1 MATWTMRQ
9 SDTERQDPEQELVT
23 VLLAAPC
30 GAPGFDDPT
39 PDIDLVERPPG
50 PEIDVVGRVHSGTD
64 AVENV
69 LEIMPDVL
77 VIDSGIEDVSS
88 RAACRRVQEWVPA
101 TKILAVAPDDDEL
114 LYTTVAAGASSA
126 ITVDRVRSHMADAAN
141 RLARGESLLPARVA
155 QRLLNDLD
163 AWAARS
169 SDPLYPPPALT
180 STEREVLAHLGAGD
194 EPSDIATLFGVTSH
208 LVNLHTGYAVAKLHR
223 FLSGAEQLT
232 VTSR

>member
-9 SDTERQDPEQELVT
+9 SDTQRQDLVT
-23 VLLAAPC
+23 VLLAAPR
-30 GAPGFDDPT
+30 GAPGFDDPA
-39 PDIDLVERPPG
+39 PDIDLVADPPG
-50 PEIDVVGRVHSGTD
+50 PDIEVVDRVHTGTE
-64 AVENV
+64 AVEGV

-77 VIDSGIEDVSS
+77 VIDSGIEDISS
-88 RAACRRVQEWVPA
+88 RAACRRVQEWTPA

-126 ITVDRVRSHMADAAN
+126 LTVDRVRIHLADAAN

-155 QRLLNDLD
+155 HRLLSDLD
-163 AWAARS
+163 DWAARS

-180 STEREVLAHLGAGD
+180 STEREVLAHLAAD
-194 EPSDIATLFGVTSH
+194 EDPSEIADLFGVTNH
-208 LVNLHTGYAVAKLHR
+208 LVNIHAGYAVAKLHR

-232 VTSR
+232 VISP